1 MTVAVATDFLYACEL
16 HDADGITAALAAGL
30 DPNAPLDG
38 KTPVTWLLE
47 MYTRSD
53 AFPACLR
60 TLLDRGATLEPGVL
74 VAVLL
79 NDTAAIE
86 RAVRADPASLLHR
99 STLPSAFTPLDD
111 VTLLHVAA
119 EWGHLAAARVLVDS
133 GADVNAR
140 AGVDADGLG
149 GQTPIFHTVN
159 AHANRSA
166 PVMQLLLDAGADA
179 TARVAGLTWGRGHEW
194 ETTFFDLTPIAY
206 AQLGTLPQMHRDE
219 RQITE
224 NVRALLAAAGRPV
237 PPLSNVPNRY
247 VARSRAR

>member
-1 MTVAVATDFLYACEL
+1 
-16 HDADGITAALAAGL
+16 
-30 DPNAPLDG
+30 
-38 KTPVTWLLE
+38 
-47 MYTRSD
+47 
-53 AFPACLR
+53 
-60 TLLDRGATLEPGVL
+60 
-74 VAVLL
+74 VLL